1 MQVQNAPAHGIVGLL
16 LLGECVGE
24 NENLLIVQDLVK
36 CFPVRKGLLQR
47 VRARVCAVDGVSL
60 AVRRG
65 ETLGLVGES
74 GCGKTTLARTILRL
88 IPATGGRVTFDG
100 RDVFALDSRELKR
113 LRRDMQIIFQD
124 PFSSLD
130 PRMRAGESIAEGLIV
145 HRIGTAQ
152 ERHEA
157 VSEML
162 RKVQLQPH
170 HASFYPRQ
178 FSGGQRQRIAI
189 ARALVLRPRF
199 VVCDE
204 PVSTLD
210 VSIQAQVLNL
220 LMNLQAEYELTYLF
234 ISHNL
239 QVVEHV
245 SDRVAVMYLGQ
256 IVEQADRRELYRHPH
271 HPYTQAL
278 MAAIPVPDPR
288 ARRRRAALWGDI
300 PSAAHPPA
308 GCRFHPRC
316 PFVMARCRGEEPV
329 LRDSGSEHYV
339 ACWLIE

>member
-1 MQVQNAPAHGIVGLL
+1 VDD
-16 LLGECVGE
+16 
-24 NENLLIVQDLVK
+24 NLLVVQDLVK

-47 VRARVCAVDGVSL
+47 VQARVCAVDGISF
-60 AVRRG
+60 AIRRG

-88 IPATGGRVTFDG
+88 IPANGGRVTFDG
-100 RDVFALDSRELKR
+100 RDVFALESCELKR

-124 PFSSLD
+124 PSSSLD
-130 PRMRAGESIAEGLIV
+130 PHMRAGESIAEGPAI
-145 HRIGTAQ
+145 HRLGTREEQ
-152 ERHEA
+152 REA

-162 RKVQLQPH
+162 RKVQLQPD
-170 HASFYPRQ
+170 HADRYPRQ

-189 ARALVLRPRF
+189 ARALILRPRF

-220 LMNLQAEYELTYLF
+220 LMGLQAEYSLTYLF

-239 QVVEHV
+239 GVVEHV
-245 SDRVAVMYLGQ
+245 SDRVAVMYLGK
-256 IVEQADRRELYRHPH
+256 IVELADRQELYQHPQ

-278 MAAIPVPDPR
+278 MLAIPVPDPR
-288 ARRRRAALWGDI
+288 ARRKRVALRGDMPNAAR
-300 PSAAHPPA
+300 PPL

-316 PFVMARCRGEEPV
+316 PFAMARCREEEPA
-329 LRDSGSEHYV
+329 LKGSGGHYI
-339 ACWLIE
+339 ACWLVE

>member
-1 MQVQNAPAHGIVGLL
+1 M
-16 LLGECVGE
+16 GE
-24 NENLLIVQDLVK
+24 NKNLLVVQDLIK

-47 VRARVCAVDGVSL
+47 TQARVCAVDGVSF
-60 AVRRG
+60 AIRRG

-88 IPATGGRVTFDG
+88 ISPTSGRVIFDG
-100 RDVFALDSRELKR
+100 RDVFALESHELKR

-130 PRMRAGESIAEGLIV
+130 PRMRAGESIAEGLAI
-145 HRIGTAQ
+145 HRLGTREEQ
-152 ERHEA
+152 HEA
-157 VSEML
+157 VSEIL
-162 RKVQLQPH
+162 RKVQLQPD
-170 HASFYPRQ
+170 HADRYPRQ

-189 ARALVLRPRF
+189 ARALVLRPKL

-220 LMNLQAEYELTYLF
+220 LMSLQAEYGLTYLF

-239 QVVEHV
+239 GVVEHV
-245 SDRVAVMYLGQ
+245 SDRVAVMYLGK
-256 IVEQADRRELYRHPH
+256 IVELAGRRELYQHPQ

-278 MAAIPVPDPR
+278 LSAIPVPDPR
-288 ARRRRAALWGDI
+288 ARRERVALRGDI
-300 PSAAHPPA
+300 PNMAHPPA

-316 PFVMARCRGEEPV
+316 PFVMARCREEEPA
-329 LRDSGSEHYV
+329 LKDIGDDHHV

>member
-1 MQVQNAPAHGIVGLL
+1 MQVQNAPAHGTVGFLFS
-16 LLGECVGE
+16 GECVGE
-24 NENLLIVQDLVK
+24 NEEILVVQDLVK
-36 CFPVRKGLLQR
+36 CFPIRKGLLQR
-47 VRARVCAVDGVSL
+47 VRARACAVDGVSL
-60 AVRRG
+60 TIRRG

-88 IPATGGRVTFDG
+88 IPATGGKVTFNG
-100 RDVFALDSRELKR
+100 HDVFALDNRELKR
-113 LRRDMQIIFQD
+113 LRRDVQIIFQD

-145 HRIGTAQ
+145 HRIGTPQ
-152 ERHEA
+152 ERREA
-157 VSEML
+157 VDEML
-162 RKVQLQPH
+162 RKVQLQPD

-220 LMNLQAEYELTYLF
+220 LMNLQAEYGLTYLF

-239 QVVEHV
+239 GVVEHV
-245 SDRVAVMYLGQ
+245 SDRVAVMYLGK
-256 IVEQADRRELYRHPH
+256 IVEQADRRELYRHPQ

-288 ARRRRAALWGDI
+288 ARRRRVVLQGDM
-300 PSAAHPPA
+300 PSAAHPPP

-316 PFVMARCRGEEPV
+316 PFAMPRCREEEPA
-329 LRDSGSEHYV
+329 LRDYGGNHRV
-339 ACWLIE
+339 ACWLMA

>member
-1 MQVQNAPAHGIVGLL
+1 MSD
-16 LLGECVGE
+16 
-24 NENLLIVQDLVK
+24 NLLVVQYLVK
-36 CFPVRKGLLQR
+36 CFPVHKGLLQR
-47 VRARVCAVDGVSL
+47 VQARVCAVDGVSF
-60 AVRRG
+60 AIRRG

-100 RDVFALDSRELKR
+100 RDVFALESHKLKR

-130 PRMRAGESIAEGLIV
+130 PRMRAGESIAEGLAI
-145 HRIGTAQ
+145 HRLGTPD
-152 ERHEA
+152 ERREA
-157 VSEML
+157 VDEML
-162 RKVQLQPH
+162 RRVQLQPD
-170 HASFYPRQ
+170 HADRYPRQ

-189 ARALVLRPRF
+189 ARALILRPKF

-220 LMNLQAEYELTYLF
+220 LMGLQAEYGLTYLF

-239 QVVEHV
+239 GVVEHV
-245 SDRVAVMYLGQ
+245 SDRVAVMYLGK
-256 IVEQADRRELYRHPH
+256 IVELAARRELYQHPQ

-278 MAAIPVPDPR
+278 MSAIPIPDPR
-288 ARRRRAALWGDI
+288 ARRRRAALRGDM

-316 PFVMARCRGEEPV
+316 PFAMARCHEEEPV
-329 LRDSGSEHYV
+329 LKDYGGGHHV
-339 ACWLIE
+339 ACWMIG

>member
-1 MQVQNAPAHGIVGLL
+1 VLL
-16 LLGECVGE
+16 KG
-24 NENLLIVQDLVK
+24 NLLVVQDLVK
-36 CFPVRKGLLQR
+36 SFPVRKGLLQR
-47 VRARVCAVDGVSL
+47 VQAHVRAVDGVSF
-60 AVRRG
+60 AIRHG

-88 IPATGGRVTFDG
+88 IPATSGRVTFDG
-100 RDVFALDSRELKR
+100 RDVFALENRALKR

-130 PRMRAGESIAEGLIV
+130 PRMRAGESIAEGLAI
-145 HRIGTAQ
+145 HRLGTRE
-152 ERHEA
+152 ERREA

-162 RKVQLQPH
+162 RKVQLQPD
-170 HASFYPRQ
+170 HADRYPRQ

-189 ARALVLRPRF
+189 ARALILRPRF
-199 VVCDE
+199 LVCDE

-220 LMNLQAEYELTYLF
+220 LMGLQAEYGLTYLF

-239 QVVEHV
+239 GVVEHV
-245 SDRVAVMYLGQ
+245 SDRVAVMYLGK
-256 IVEQADRRELYRHPH
+256 IVELADRGELYKHPR

-278 MAAIPVPDPR
+278 MSAIPVPDPR
-288 ARRRRAALWGDI
+288 ARRSSVVLRGDM
-300 PSAAHPPA
+300 PSAARPPL

-316 PFVMARCRGEEPV
+316 PFVMARCREEEPA
-329 LRDSGSEHYV
+329 LRDSGSEHHV
-339 ACWLIE
+339 ACWLVE

>member
-1 MQVQNAPAHGIVGLL
+1 MLL
-16 LLGECVGE
+16 K
-24 NENLLIVQDLVK
+24 ENLLIVQDLVK
-36 CFPVRKGLLQR
+36 SFPVRKGLLQR
-47 VRARVCAVDGVSL
+47 VQAHVRAVDGVSFTI
-60 AVRRG
+60 RRG

-100 RDVFALDSRELKR
+100 RDVFALEGRELKR

-130 PRMRAGESIAEGLIV
+130 PRMRAGASIAEGLAI
-145 HRIGTAQ
+145 HRLGTRE
-152 ERHEA
+152 ERREA

-162 RKVQLQPH
+162 RKVQLQPD
-170 HASFYPRQ
+170 HADRYPRQ

-189 ARALVLRPRF
+189 ARALILRPRF

-220 LMNLQAEYELTYLF
+220 LTGLQAEYRLTYLF

-239 QVVEHV
+239 GVVEHV
-245 SDRVAVMYLGQ
+245 SDRVAVMYLGK
-256 IVEQADRRELYRHPH
+256 IVELADRQELYQHPQ

-278 MAAIPVPDPR
+278 MSAIPVPDPR
-288 ARRRRAALWGDI
+288 ARRRKVALQGDM
-300 PSAAHPPA
+300 PSAVHPPA

-316 PFVMARCRGEEPV
+316 SFAMARCREEEPV
-329 LRDSGSEHYV
+329 LRDSSGHYV
-339 ACWLIE
+339 ACWLVE

>member
-1 MQVQNAPAHGIVGLL
+1 M
-16 LLGECVGE
+16 GE
-24 NENLLIVQDLVK
+24 NENLLVVQDLVK

-47 VRARVCAVDGVSL
+47 VRARVCAVDGISF
-60 AVRRG
+60 AIRRG

-88 IPATGGRVTFDG
+88 IPATGGSVTFDG
-100 RDVFALDSRELKR
+100 RDVFALESRELKR

-130 PRMRAGESIAEGLIV
+130 PRMRAGESIAEGLTI
-145 HRIGTAQ
+145 HGIGAPD

-162 RKVQLQPH
+162 RKVQLQPD
-170 HASFYPRQ
+170 HADRYPRQ

-189 ARALVLRPRF
+189 ARALILRPRF

-220 LMNLQAEYELTYLF
+220 LMGLQAEYGLTYLF

-239 QVVEHV
+239 GVVEHV
-245 SDRVAVMYLGQ
+245 SDRVAVMYLGK
-256 IVEQADRRELYRHPH
+256 IVELADRRELYQHPQ

-278 MAAIPVPDPR
+278 MSAIPVPDPR
-288 ARRRRAALWGDI
+288 AQRRRVALRGDM
-300 PSAAHPPA
+300 PSVGHPPA
-308 GCRFHPRC
+308 GCRFHLRC
-316 PFVMARCRGEEPV
+316 PFAMARCREEGPV
-329 LRDSGSEHYV
+329 LRDSGSDHRV
-339 ACWLIE
+339 ACWLVE